1 MERINFNWDTTHDT
15 ANDVMTHRFVKD
27 IACIVNFKR
36 AILTIT
42 RKGRTIDVLPLPG
55 RYTVKDHFD
64 DIIYRISAIAHGRF
78 FQRRR
83 LLTLCH
89 ELRNL

>member
-1 MERINFNWDTTHDT
+1 MERIIFNWDTTHDT
-15 ANDVMTHRFVKD
+15 ANDVMTHSFVKD

-42 RKGRTIDVLPLPG
+42 RKGRTIDVMPLPG
-55 RYTVKDHFD
+55 RYTVKDHFK
-64 DIIYRISAIAHGRF
+64 DILYRISAIANGRF
-78 FQRRR
+78 FKRRK

-89 ELRNL
+89 ELRSL